1 MAKPDWGEL
10 QQRFLSEH
18 AATGVSPKDWCEAQG
33 LNYATARRYIKK
45 PSAQTAQ
52 KNAHNQLRTAHE
64 KRHGSFAQSKKHI
77 ATAQENDRFDAQ
89 SINPRNYGLN
99 DMQWKFV
106 NEYLID
112 MDKTA
117 AYKRAGYKC
126 EGETA
131 AAAARRLYRNVSVN
145 AAIRDALE
153 LRAKRTAITQDAVL
167 QWWWDIATADA
178 TQLTEHHRAC
188 CRYCW
193 GFGHNYQWRDVVE
206 FDERKEIARAK
217 KQREPVDVGGY
228 GFDETMDPNP
238 DCPRCNGVGLSRPVF
253 HDTRDL
259 TGAARRLFA
268 GVKEGKFGL
277 EMITRNQDE
286 AMKLVA
292 QHLGMLKNKTELS
305 GPDGAPVQTETV
317 NMTPQE
323 AAEAYKKMMG

>member
-1 MAKPDWGEL
+1 MAKPDWGAL
-10 QQRFLSEH
+10 QHQFLAEH
-18 AATGVSPKDWCEAQG
+18 AKSGISPKDWCEAQG
-33 LNYATARRYIKK
+33 LNYASARRYIKK

-52 KNAHNQLRTAHE
+52 KSAQKKLRTAQG
-64 KRHGSFAQSKKHI
+64 KKNNSSAQSNKHFD
-77 ATAQENDRFDAQ
+77 AAQEAGLLDLQ
-89 SINPRNYGLN
+89 SIDPRNYGLN

-106 NEYLID
+106 NEYLVD

-145 AAIRDALE
+145 AAIRDALD

-193 GFGHNYQWRDVVE
+193 GFGHHYQWRDVVE
-206 FDERKEIARAK
+206 FDERKELARTK
-217 KQREPVDVGGY
+217 KQREPADAGGY
-228 GFDETMDPNP
+228 GFDETLDPNP
-238 DCPRCNGVGLSRPVF
+238 DCPRCNGAGISRPVF

-317 NMTPQE
+317 NLTPQE
-323 AAEAYKKMMG
+323 AAEAYKKLMG